1 MLAQPFTKEA
11 YDLEEFLDHSFGT
24 LIETEAARS
33 LKTPGGKKRTRDPA
47 VRFSLSTAAGK
58 RVRVYPRRVD
68 QRPTDVT
75 GVSASLDD
83 AGDAEE
89 PAGNSVS
96 LAGLDAE
103 EIEAHEAMQEVK
115 RAQAQALQEKEYQGE
130 VSNSA
135 GSVLALWSYCPS
147 LKRSQV

>member
-24 LIETEAARS
+24 LLETEAARS
-33 LKTPGGKKRTRDPA
+33 LKAPSGKKRTREPA

-58 RVRVYPRRVD
+58 RVRVYPKRVD
-68 QRPTDVT
+68 QRPTAVT
-75 GVSASLDD
+75 GLSASLDD
-83 AGDAEE
+83 AGDVKE
-89 PAGNSVS
+89 PSAGSVS

-103 EIEAHEAMQEVK
+103 EVEAHEAMQEVK
-115 RAQAQALQEKEYQGE
+115 RAEAQALLGKEYQGE
-130 VSNSA
+130 ASDSA

-147 LKRSQV
+147 LEQSQV